1 MIDPKQVA
9 DRIVGLLTWAITSP
23 FAFLLWFSAAVI
35 AVGLGFGYINNV
47 FSTRL
52 PTFGVQAQSAIYAAG
67 IIYLLHGRV

>member
-23 FAFLLWFSAAVI
+23 FAFLLWVTAAVI
-35 AVGLGFGYINNV
+35 ALGMGFGYINAV
-47 FSTRL
+47 AGTRL
-52 PTFGVQAQSAIYAAG
+52 PTFGVQPQQAIYAAG